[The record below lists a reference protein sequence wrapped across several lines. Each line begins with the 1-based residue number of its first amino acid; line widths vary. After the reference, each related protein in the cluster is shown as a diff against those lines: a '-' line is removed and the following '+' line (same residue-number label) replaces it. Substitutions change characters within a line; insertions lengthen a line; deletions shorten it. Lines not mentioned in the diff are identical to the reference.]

1 MNFENLFAERM
12 SVMKRSSIREILKL
26 TARPEVISFAGGL
39 PAPEL
44 FPTERF
50 AEAAAKV
57 ITEQGQQAL
66 QYSPTEGMM
75 ELRELIAGR
84 LSTPEFRIDAA
95 NVLLVTGS
103 QQGLDFICRVF
114 LNENDKMVVANPT
127 YLGMLMASRPYYPHY
142 LPVETDDDGILIE
155 TLDDALE
162 ARPKMIYTVPN
173 FQNPQGV
180 TLSTQRR
187 QQLIDRTYD
196 RSLVIIEDNP
206 YGELRYSGQDQPS
219 LISMDAAKRGANG
232 VEGNVIYLGT
242 FSKILAPGLR
252 IGWIVANDVIIDKL
266 VQIKQSA
273 DLHSS
278 TLSQYI
284 AYEVSRDGF
293 LETHIATLRDVYRQ
307 RRDVMLNALETY
319 FPAEVK
325 WCKPEGGLFLMV
337 TLPEHVDAYA
347 LLQRALEYN
356 VAFVPGGDFHVGK
369 SGWNTFRLN
378 FSNAQPDMIVEGVKR
393 LGALLKEELVASA
406 AAHNS

>member
-1 MNFENLFAERM
+1 MTFENLFAERM

-57 ITEQGQQAL
+57 INEQGQQAL
-66 QYSPTEGMM
+66 QYSPTEGMP

-84 LSTPEFRIDAA
+84 LSTPDFRIDPA
-95 NVLLVTGS
+95 NVLMVTGS
-103 QQGLDFICRVF
+103 QQGLDLICRVF
-114 LNENDKMVVANPT
+114 LNESDKMVVENPT
-127 YLGMLMASRPYYPHY
+127 YLGMLMASRPYYPRY
-142 LPVETDDDGILIE
+142 LPVETDDDGIVIA
-155 TLDDALE
+155 TLDDTLE
-162 ARPKMIYTVPN
+162 ARPKIVYTVPN

-180 TLSTQRR
+180 TLSSARR
-187 QQLIDRTYD
+187 EQLIDRTYN
-196 RSLVIIEDNP
+196 RSLVVIEDNP
-206 YGELRYSGQDQPS
+206 YGELRYSGKDQPS
-219 LISMDAAKRGANG
+219 LISMDAVKRGVSG

-266 VQIKQSA
+266 VQMKQSA

-293 LETHIATLRDVYRQ
+293 LETHIEKLREVYRQ
-307 RRDVMLNALETY
+307 RRDVMLDALETY

-325 WCKPEGGLFLMV
+325 WRKPEGGLFLMV
-337 TLPEHVDAYA
+337 TLPEHIDAYD
-347 LLQRALEYN
+347 LLPRALEHD
-356 VAFVPGGDFHVGK
+356 VAFVPGGDFHIGK

-393 LGALLKEELVASA
+393 LSALLKEELVTPTI
-406 AAHNS
+406 AAHK

>member
-66 QYSPTEGMM
+66 QYSPTEGMA

-84 LSTPEFRIDAA
+84 LSTPDFHIDPA
-95 NVLLVTGS
+95 NVLMVTGS
-103 QQGLDFICRVF
+103 QQGLDLICRIF
-114 LNENDKMVVANPT
+114 LNDSDKMVVENPT
-127 YLGMLMASRPYYPHY
+127 YLGMLMASRPYHPRY
-142 LPVETDDDGILIE
+142 LPVETDDDGIVID

-162 ARPKMIYTVPN
+162 ARPKMVYTVPN

-180 TLSTQRR
+180 TLSTERR
-187 QQLIDRTYD
+187 EQLIDRTYN
-196 RSLVIIEDNP
+196 RSLVVIEDNP
-206 YGELRYSGQDQPS
+206 YGELRYSGSDQPS
-219 LISMDAAKRGANG
+219 LISMDAAKRGASG
-232 VEGNVIYLGT
+232 VEGNIIYLGT

-252 IGWIVANDVIIDKL
+252 IGWIVANDAIIDKL

-278 TLSQYI
+278 TLTQYI

-293 LETHIATLRDVYRQ
+293 LESHIGKLREVYRQ
-307 RRDVMLNALETY
+307 RRDVMLDALETY
-319 FPAEVK
+319 FPAEVT
-325 WCKPEGGLFLMV
+325 WRKPEGGLFLMV
-337 TLPEHVDAYA
+337 TLPEQVDAYD
-347 LLQRALEYN
+347 LLQRALEYD
-356 VAFVPGGDFHVGK
+356 VAFVPGGDFHIGK

-393 LGALLKEELVASA
+393 LAALLKEELVTPA
-406 AAHNS
+406 AAHK